1 MSQTLDPTLAKEL
14 GHTPNQDSVVNNQKD
29 VDNNKNNSYTN
40 NDSGQQSDSAGE
52 LPDEKFQRILKD
64 TFGGDATKAVKSWI
78 EAQSK
83 YADTSREYKRIKG
96 EYENFNHLLETNPTL
111 FDIVKRASQGE
122 NIENLLSQSK
132 EPSGKPKVSDHAF
145 ELDGSTSV
153 DEKKLI
159 ESGYLDKSKLE
170 SMDDFSRQM
179 AILNATQ
186 RYMFTEI
193 PKQVTQRTQA
203 ELQKARQ
210 EELAKIQRETT
221 QQSNLRRWQE
231 GIKNAASKGWDFTGE
246 HEALLDE
253 LEAEVNGVR
262 DTKNLNLISED
273 AVDIALE
280 RIARRN
286 GIKIKNTN
294 PTQQLNL
301 PQGQKNM
308 QQTNMNSRG
317 AQGEI
322 QPEDFHHR
330 LVLAQQ
336 KLNQQTSTDYLSRYK
351 QGNK

>member
-1 MSQTLDPTLAKEL
+1 MSQLDPTLAAAL
-14 GHTPNQDSVVNNQKD
+14 GQPQQTEPVVNDKK
-29 VDNNKNNSYTN
+29 VLDNDNNNSYN
-40 NDSGQQSDSAGE
+40 SNDSDSQSNQAGE
-52 LPDEKFQRILKD
+52 NPDEKFNRILKD

-132 EPSGKPKVSDHAF
+132 EPTGKPKVAADTF

-159 ESGYLDKSKLE
+159 ESGYLDKSKLDA
-170 SMDDFSRQM
+170 MDDFSRQM

-193 PKQVTQRTQA
+193 PKQVTQKTQQ

-221 QQSNLRRWQE
+221 QQSNLRRWQD
-231 GIKNAASKGWDFTGE
+231 GIKNAASRGWDFTGE

-308 QQTNMNSRG
+308 QQTNLNSRG
-317 AQGEI
+317 AQGDP
-322 QPEDFHHR
+322 QPEDFHHS

-336 KLNQQTSTDYLSRYK
+336 KLNQQTQTDYLSRYK
-351 QGNK
+351 QRNK